1 MSRRIALSVV
11 TGVVVLAGAGAGAF
25 ALAYAGDQDPAPALA
40 HSTVR
45 YSAPEAGHKGS
56 LSFTTEVDAPSGV
69 RSLKVLA
76 WPEKSEFAKKH
87 LTAAE
92 MAEVESA
99 TCTPAGGNTV
109 RCVYKAAV
117 SAADVASSPHGAWH
131 IAVLAT
137 AKDGHTTFDTDAA
150 DFTVG

>member
-11 TGVVVLAGAGAGAF
+11 AGVVVLGGAGAF
-25 ALAYAGDQDPAPALA
+25 ALAYAGDQKPSPALA

-45 YSAPEAGHKGS
+45 YTAPEGGHKGS
-56 LSFTTEVDAPSGV
+56 LSFTTEVTAPSGV
-69 RSLKVLA
+69 KNLKVLA
-76 WPEKSEFAKKH
+76 WPEKSEFATEP
-87 LTAAE
+87 LTAKD

-117 SAADVASSPHGAWH
+117 SDADAAGSAHGAWH

-137 AKDGHTTFDTDAA
+137 AKDGHTTLDTKAA
-150 DFTVG
+150 DFTLA